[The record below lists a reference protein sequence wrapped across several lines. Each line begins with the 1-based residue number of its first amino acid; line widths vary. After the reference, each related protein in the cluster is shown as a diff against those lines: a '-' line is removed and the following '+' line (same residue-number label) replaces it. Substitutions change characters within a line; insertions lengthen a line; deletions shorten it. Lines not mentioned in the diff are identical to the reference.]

1 MKATD
6 PNRFTIKELDAM
18 ALFLE
23 EFYPEFLDY
32 ISDFGLDQDF
42 AEKVLEKLNCACVRS
57 EESELN

>member
-1 MKATD
+1 
-6 PNRFTIKELDAM
+6 M
-18 ALFLE
+18 ALFIE

-42 AEKVLEKLNCACVRS
+42 AEKILEKLNCACVRS

>member
-6 PNRFTIKELDAM
+6 SIRFTIRELDAM
-18 ALFLE
+18 ALFIE

-57 EESELN
+57 DEAELN